1 MRKSLKKI
9 VAAFTAS
16 SLALALAVG
25 ILPGVAEA
33 VECSDA
39 GKKAAKAELNVDT
52 PEYHAYFG
60 YQQQGT
66 WTFRNAW
73 YDPGAGLDGTFSSGV
88 GDYNTLM
95 TDGGNQVIEGP
106 VITDAIIKGNGTYS
120 VSLTNINGAIP
131 ADDGATN
138 ITSLIFVST
147 DIPSSAIGT
156 INFSDFKLIVDGAE
170 IPLPGGEPYVDADA
184 EELGLYQFDVV
195 NTYHKEAYTSPSI
208 LATNNSIEIQFTVSG
223 FNVDDPDAVIAE
235 PTEAPTE
242 EPASSDA
249 GSAASSGVDDK
260 SDSDEEGSS
269 NTTTIIIVVVAAIV
283 VIGGVVLVMRKKK

>member
-1 MRKSLKKI
+1 M
-9 VAAFTAS
+9 
-16 SLALALAVG
+16 
-25 ILPGVAEA
+25 
-33 VECSDA
+33 D
-39 GKKAAKAELNVDT
+39 
-52 PEYHAYFG
+52 AYFKG
-60 YQQQGT
+60 EDYDLINPQNGEIAE
-66 WTFRNAW
+66 RKNACE
-73 YDPGAGLDGTFSSGV
+73 V
-88 GDYNTLM
+88 
-95 TDGGNQVIEGP
+95 
-106 VITDAIIKGNGTYS
+106 
-120 VSLTNINGAIP
+120 
-131 ADDGATN
+131 
-138 ITSLIFVST
+138 
-147 DIPSSAIGT
+147 
-156 INFSDFKLIVDGAE
+156 FKLIVDGAE

-249 GSAASSGVDDK
+249 GSAASSGADDK